1 MTSQPRREPFKQ
13 APISTEQLLTSSPFA
28 SPPYEGPCLS
38 PGEGLQEESRRLQ
51 QCVRELLIEN
61 QQLKMLLESAND
73 PPSQGAS
80 PLNASGT
87 SEETNHTRGHYESTD
102 ASCK

>member
-1 MTSQPRREPFKQ
+1 MTSQPPQEPFKQ

-28 SPPYEGPCLS
+28 SPSHEGACLS

-51 QCVRELLIEN
+51 QCVRELLVEN
-61 QQLKMLLESAND
+61 QQLKILLESANQSPD
-73 PPSQGAS
+73 QEAS
-80 PLNASGT
+80 PLNAPGT

-102 ASCK
+102 ASGK